1 MDVIDEVTV
10 EPLLTSQFVKPYR
23 LHYKQNDVKKIW
35 DLVTLHESV
44 SVIIYNTDKKKLIL
58 VRQFRPAVYYNGI
71 PPEDRVDVT
80 IDTTKYPGIRG
91 LTLEL
96 CAGIV
101 DKRKDLVEIAK
112 EEVLEECGYDAP
124 LEKFEKVITYRSG
137 VGVSGDRQ
145 TMFYVEV
152 TDSMKVSDGGGVA
165 EEGEMI
171 EVVELS
177 MAELQVF
184 IKQSEVNCP
193 GGLLFGLMWFLQ
205 HKAPKD

>member
-1 MDVIDEVTV
+1 MEGVAVQIKQEIN
-10 EPLLTSQFVKPYR
+10 EEEIKPPLKKKYNRPPTSRIVHDAIINVGSKEKGASVQKIKKYIFSTYR
-23 LHYKQNDVKKIW
+23 LDDRKTEILINNYIKKA
-35 DLVTLHESV
+35 VRSG
-44 SVIIYNTDKKKLIL
+44 KLI
-58 VRQFRPAVYYNGI
+58 RCSAVYYNGI

-112 EEVLEECGYDAP
+112 EE
-124 LEKFEKVITYRSG
+124 
-137 VGVSGDRQ
+137 